1 MPKIRF
7 NKQQKQ
13 LEQSA
18 DNIIKR
24 NALIFHAEIV
34 AAWPVALINSQ
45 GSKSAWAKPIKDGMS
60 WVIGNNFS
68 YSPILWRG
76 RINTGKGMTG
86 SLQLPMGGSPILN
99 RTVQRIKKD
108 FKAMR

>member
-1 MPKIRF
+1 MPKVRF
-7 NKQQKQ
+7 NKQLSE
-13 LEQSA
+13 LEKAS
-18 DNIIKR
+18 DKIIKR

-34 AAWPVALINSQ
+34 AAWPVDT
-45 GSKSAWAKPIKDGMS
+45 GFSKGAWVKPIKEGTS
-60 WVIGNNFS
+60 WVVSNSIT

-99 RTVQRIKKD
+99 RTIQRIKKD